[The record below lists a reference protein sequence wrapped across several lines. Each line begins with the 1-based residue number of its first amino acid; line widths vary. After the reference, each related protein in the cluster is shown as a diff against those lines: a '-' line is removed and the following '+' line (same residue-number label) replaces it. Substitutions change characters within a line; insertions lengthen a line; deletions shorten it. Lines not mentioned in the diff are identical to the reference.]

1 MEKDD
6 KTNNII
12 YKRLHRKLRLKN
24 TNLIKNQGLTITNI
38 IQYWYLFL
46 DIFGIR
52 LVIPIFP
59 FFIDD
64 VPF

>member
-38 IQYWYLFL
+38 IQY
-46 DIFGIR
+46 
-52 LVIPIFP
+52 
-59 FFIDD
+59 
-64 VPF
+64 